1 MKKFIHLIIIIA
13 VVVNCKKEDLVTQE
27 KDLRRGNFDFK
38 TIEAQISISD
48 GSIIGNAITDF
59 NGLEKFNPRRILNDF
74 DFFLVKNQEPYILIK
89 AIDSRSIKLNIFNQS
104 IVYFEFGY
112 EGNRI
117 EYNIQSYS
125 PFDTAGSNSKGII
138 KEVKC
143 SSYTDFLIKCKFN
156 FGTATP
162 ANGMPTMSWVIV
174 TIKDRA
180 LVNVED
186 DLGASFLGYIDTDKK
201 YPEKYL
207 SNLKKA
213 LKVAVK
219 DPEIGLKD
227 EQLRGFTIE
236 ELDLLTD
243 GLASEVKAESEKK

>member
-1 MKKFIHLIIIIA
+1 MKKFLCLIIFSAVIISCKNEE
-13 VVVNCKKEDLVTQE
+13 VVLGGKNVNSGKIDYK
-27 KDLRRGNFDFK
+27 R
-38 TIEAQISISD
+38 IESHIIISD
-48 GSIIGNAITDF
+48 GSILRNSAVDF
-59 NGLEKFNPRRILNDF
+59 DGLEKFNPRRILKDF
-74 DFFLVKNQEPYILIK
+74 DFFGGKEQEPYILIK
-89 AIDSRSIKLNIFNQS
+89 AIDSSSITLKVFNQS
-104 IVYFEFGY
+104 IVFFEFGY
-112 EGNRI
+112 EGNNI
-117 EYNIQSYS
+117 EYNTQTYS

-143 SSYTDFLIKCKFN
+143 SNYTDTFIKCKFY

-162 ANGMPTMSWVIV
+162 ANGMPPMSWVIV

-201 YPEKYL
+201 YPERYL

-227 EQLRGFTIE
+227 VQLRGFSIE

-243 GLASEVKAESEKK
+243 GLASQVKAGK